1 MTPQTLLSAQR
12 TLYVL
17 AQKPGTAQSDSNNL
31 WYLKL
36 EGLHQEQ
43 LKSAVAQL
51 RKRELGHGQ
60 DRALKSTALQDSLAR
75 TLGAKSYSDWLEREQ
90 PKLIELLKQHDLKQP
105 ADLIRWTFAPGLANR
120 LSARHFSDRIFNSG
134 LPIPSKVLT
143 GVGSYLFGP
152 RGYGRL
158 DIDQL
163 AKQYFYDDRQR
174 YAFCL
179 ERADT
184 VVLRAIYMQD
194 ANCPPYID
202 LTGRSLMLNA
212 VSEYIGSMYTLLGSN
227 LTDRPFDHPV
237 MRSYNMSEDDR
248 AFEMKLFRLF
258 REEIEQ
264 SDAGWIDVLTVPEN
278 ENLVILKGQ
287 NGTFDW
293 LIRDQR
299 DSALSSNPLYPFFKK
314 EELPI
319 AMDTSK
325 LTAHLYFTRGSWQEK
340 LEHEAENSHYE
351 KGGTVANWPG
361 YDKLIERELIAS
373 QRVIPPRKVT
383 GEVSQDFISHRVSE
397 YQLMVS
403 PLITIEQY
411 TSFLAATGWHKTRL
425 EKAQKASIDIERNLW
440 SANVGDSQDLPV
452 SVTWNDAVAYC
463 KYIEE
468 TTGLP
473 VRLLETEEWREI
485 APPPL
490 KELVRDTEAPL
501 GKPIDPKF
509 LQKVALKTGPLPD
522 EAIYEELSW
531 GAFESGRLCE
541 HAPPHFYKPEYTVN
555 FGSEVRWTAN
565 SQGLPFIS
573 MLGVGEWLSGVRN
586 LHAPAACAANH
597 LAVAGGPIER
607 DFIEVHQALRYKIVK
622 VCFRL
627 CYVAH
632 PDA

>member
-1 MTPQTLLSAQR
+1 MTPQNLLGAQR
-12 TLYVL
+12 TLHVL
-17 AQKPGTAQSDSNNL
+17 AQKPGTDQSDSNNL

-36 EGLHQEQ
+36 EGLHQDQ

-75 TLGAKSYSDWLEREQ
+75 TLGAKSYNDWLEREQ
-90 PKLIELLKQHDLKQP
+90 PKLLELLEQHNLKQP
-105 ADLIRWTFAPGLANR
+105 ADLIKWAYRPGLAGT
-120 LSARHFSDRIFNSG
+120 LSARDFSDRIFNSG
-134 LPIPSKVLT
+134 LPLPSKVFT
-143 GVGSYLFGP
+143 GVGSYLFAP
-152 RGYGRL
+152 SGYGRL
-158 DIDQL
+158 DIDDL
-163 AKQYFYDDRQR
+163 AGQHHYTDEER
-174 YAFCL
+174 YAYCSKHL
-179 ERADT
+179 DT
-184 VVLRAIYMQD
+184 VLIRAQHMRD
-194 ANCPPYID
+194 SNCPDWID
-202 LTGRSLMLNA
+202 LTGRSLILNA
-212 VSEYIGSMYTLLGSN
+212 FEFVGCLYSLLGSN
-227 LTDRPFDHPV
+227 LTDHPFDHPV

-248 AFEMKLFRLF
+248 EFEMKLFRLF

-264 SDAGWIDVLTVPEN
+264 SDAGWIEVLSVPEN
-278 ENLVILKGQ
+278 ANLVILKGP

-314 EELPI
+314 EELPR

-351 KGGTVANWPG
+351 KGGTAANWPG
-361 YDKLIERELIAS
+361 YDKLIERELIES

-383 GEVSQDFISHRVSE
+383 GEVSPDFISHRVSE

-473 VRLLETEEWREI
+473 VRLLEVEEWRAI

-490 KELVRDTEAPL
+490 KELVKDTDAPL
-501 GKPIDPKF
+501 GEPIDPEF
-509 LQKVALKTGPLPD
+509 LQKIALKTGPLPD

-555 FGSEVRWTAN
+555 FGSDVRWITN
-565 SQGLPFIS
+565 NQGLPFIS

-597 LAVAGGPIER
+597 RAVAGGPIER
-607 DFIEVHQALRYKIVK
+607 DFIEVHQALRYKMVK